1 MPPLTVSRLR
11 EVSLAVDAFESRLR
25 GLHHPSSGPLE
36 DVCAR
41 FALAVGDVNAAL
53 GEVRELLVAGLR
65 DEAVSL
71 HDPELIPIA
80 RRLGL
85 WWTLAIFLA
94 LEVALAVAIRDN
106 LTLNVVMLLWPIEA
120 VKQWQLSGH

>member
-85 WWTLAIFLA
+85 QDRSDWERIHVEIDRKST
-94 LEVALAVAIRDN
+94 R
-106 LTLNVVMLLWPIEA
+106 LNSSHIQKSRMPSSA
-120 VKQWQLSGH
+120 